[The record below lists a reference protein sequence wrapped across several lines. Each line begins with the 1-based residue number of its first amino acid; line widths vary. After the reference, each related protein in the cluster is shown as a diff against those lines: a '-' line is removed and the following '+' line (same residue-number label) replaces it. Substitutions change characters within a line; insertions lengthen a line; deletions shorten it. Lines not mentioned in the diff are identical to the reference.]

1 MARTVKDPRQIPMF
15 ETPSDWTTPDEL
27 PVEIFNALVIGL
39 DTETKDPELTTKGP
53 SWFRGGFAV
62 AGISLA
68 WGDKSI
74 YLPIGHRDGG
84 NMDRDKVITFIRELL
99 QKFTGTLVL
108 ANAFYDLGALRML
121 GIDVNFDQMTVRDV
135 QMIEALIDEHKMRYN
150 LDSILETYGFQKK
163 DERLLRE
170 AAANYGIDP
179 KSDMWMLHAKYV
191 GSYAAYDAKGTLMV
205 YHRQMVQVALQSLEK
220 VVQLEHDL
228 LPLLMEMRWRGV
240 RTDVNKAEE
249 LYERFMAQEK
259 VHTKEIQSLT
269 GRPIDIWSADSCA
282 VACDAMGLS
291 YKYTGAGK
299 PSFEDDWLANHEHIV
314 PQLISK
320 ARKQYKAANS
330 FCKGMVLDHADK
342 NGYVHASFNP
352 LRSDD
357 GGTVSGR
364 FSSSQPNLQQVPAR
378 DPEMNNLIRG
388 LFLPEDGELWCAAD
402 YSQQE
407 PRLTVHYAV
416 VNSCRAAQKACD
428 QYNNDPD
435 TDYHQM
441 VADMASIGRK
451 QAKTINLGLA
461 YGMGG
466 AKLARS
472 LGLDTIMKDNSY
484 SKKRYEAAGPEAQAI
499 LDKYNGALPF
509 IKQLS
514 NIYMGQADRDGY
526 LTTLSG
532 RRCRFPFY
540 EPRNGGRAMLYKEAG
555 AAYGFDNIK
564 RAMTYPA
571 LNRKI
576 QGGSADM
583 IKIALR
589 NLYREGFIP
598 KVTVHDENGL
608 SVKNPA
614 EARKVAEI
622 MRECVQLKVPLKVD
636 VDLGTSW
643 GSARPMTDED
653 VNLFLVSGENKPVT
667 KT

>member
-1 MARTVKDPRQIPMF
+1 MGKSIMARYIKNTNKNKNQIPLF
-15 ETPSDWTTPDEL
+15 ETPSNWVTPTEL
-27 PVEIFNALVIGL
+27 PYEIFNAPVIAI
-39 DTETKDPELTTKGP
+39 DTETKDPDLTTKGP
-53 SWFRGGFAV
+53 SWFRGGFEV
-62 AGISLA
+62 VGISLA
-68 WGDKSI
+68 WSNKEI
-74 YLPIGHRDGG
+74 YLPIGHHGGG
-84 NMDRDKVITFIRELL
+84 NMDRDNVIGFLRELL

-108 ANAFYDLGALRML
+108 AHAFYDLGALKML
-121 GIDVNFDQMTVRDV
+121 GIDIDYTRITVRDV

-150 LDSILETYGFQKK
+150 LDSIATTYGLANK

-170 AAANYGIDP
+170 AAANYGVDP
-179 KSDMWMLHAKYV
+179 KSEMYLLHAKFV
-191 GSYAAYDAKGTLMV
+191 GSYASRDASLTLEAYYKQLI
-205 YHRQMVQVALQSLEK
+205 QVQLQSLER
-220 VVQLEHDL
+220 VIVLEHDL
-228 LPLLMEMRWRGV
+228 LPLLLEMRWRGV
-240 RTDVNKAEE
+240 RVDVAKAEE
-249 LYERFMAQEK
+249 LYDRFMKQEREY
-259 VHTKEIQSLT
+259 VAMIQSLT

-282 VACDAMGLS
+282 VACDAVGVV
-291 YKYTGAGK
+291 YKQTSSGK
-299 PSFEDDWLANHEHIV
+299 NSFEDEWLSNHPHQV

-364 FSSSQPNLQQVPAR
+364 FSSSAPNLQQVPAR

-388 LFLPEDGELWCAAD
+388 LFLPEEGELWCAAD

-416 VNSCRAAQKACD
+416 VNGCRNAQEAAD
-428 QYNNDPD
+428 QYNENPD

-441 VADMASIGRK
+441 VADFAGIGRK
-451 QAKTINLGLA
+451 PAKTINLGLA

-472 LGLDTIMKDNSY
+472 LGLPVVWKENSY
-484 SKKRYEAAGPEAQAI
+484 NGRKYEAAGPEAQAV
-499 LDKYNGALPF
+499 LDKYNNAVPF

-514 NIYMGQADRDGY
+514 KIYMGQADDEGFI
-526 LTTLSG
+526 TTLSG
-532 RRCRFPFY
+532 RRCRFPYY
-540 EPRNGGRAMLYKEAG
+540 EPRNGGRALLYKEAG
-555 AAYGFDNIK
+555 AQFGFDNIK
-564 RAMTYPA
+564 RAFTYSA

-589 NLYREGFIP
+589 NLYREGYIP

-608 SVKNPA
+608 SVKSPT
-614 EARKVAEI
+614 EARHIAEI
-622 MRECVQLKVPLKVD
+622 MRDCVQLKVPLKVD
-636 VDLGTSW
+636 VDIGSSW
-643 GSARPMTDED
+643 GAAKPMTED
-653 VNLFLVSGENKPVT
+653 DL
-667 KT
+667 

>member
-1 MARTVKDPRQIPMF
+1 MARKIRDSRQIPLF
-15 ETPSDWTTPDEL
+15 ETASSWEPPTEL
-27 PVEIFNALVIGL
+27 PYEIFNATVIAL
-39 DTETKDPELTTKGP
+39 DTETKDPELLSKGP
-53 SWFRGGFAV
+53 SWFRGGFDV

-68 WGDKSI
+68 WGDKSV
-74 YLPIGHRDGG
+74 YLPIGHEGGG
-84 NMDRDKVITFIRELL
+84 NLPREQVIGFIRDLL
-99 QKFTGTLVL
+99 QRFEGTLVL
-108 ANAFYDLGALRML
+108 MNAFYDLGALRML
-121 GIDVNFDQMTVRDV
+121 GINVDFSRIKVRDIM
-135 QMIEALIDEHKMRYN
+135 MIEALIDEHKIRYN
-150 LDSILETYGFQKK
+150 LDSIALTYGFQQK
-163 DERLLRE
+163 DEKLLKE
-170 AAANYGIDP
+170 AAANYGFDP
-179 KSDMWMLHAKYV
+179 KGEMWRLPSKYV
-191 GSYAAYDAKGTLMV
+191 GAYAAYDAAVTLSIFQ
-205 YHRQMVQVALQSLEK
+205 RQQVQIVLQSLDK
-220 VVQLEHDL
+220 VIELEHDL

-249 LYERFMAQEK
+249 LYERFMAQEREF
-259 VHTKEIQSLT
+259 TKEIQRLS

-282 VACDAMGLS
+282 AACQSVGVS
-291 YKYTGAGK
+291 YQQTSSGK
-299 PSFEDDWLANHEHIV
+299 PSFEDNWLASHSHPV

-330 FCKGMVLDHADK
+330 FCKGMVLDHADR

-352 LRSDD
+352 LKSDD

-388 LFLPEDGELWCAAD
+388 LFLPEPGELWCAAD

-407 PRLTVHYAV
+407 PRLTIHYAV
-416 VNSCRAAQKACD
+416 A
-428 QYNNDPD
+428 NNCYMAEEAMKKYQDDPN
-435 TDYHQM
+435 TDYHQL
-441 VADMASIGRK
+441 VADMAGIGRK
-451 QAKTINLGLA
+451 AAKTINLGLA

-472 LGLDTIMKDNSY
+472 LGLSTIWKENPY
-484 SKKRYEAAGPEAQAI
+484 SNKKYEAAGPEAQAI
-499 LDKYNGALPF
+499 LDKYNNALPF

-514 NIYMGQADRDGY
+514 KIYIGQADRDGF
-526 LTTLSG
+526 LPTLSG

-540 EPRNGGRAMLYKEAG
+540 EPKNGGRAMLYKEAG

-589 NLYREGFIP
+589 NLYREGFVP

-608 SVKNPA
+608 SVSSPTQ
-614 EARKVAEI
+614 ARKVAEI
-622 MRECVQLKVPLKVD
+622 MRSCVTLKVPLKVD
-636 VDLGTSW
+636 VDLGASW
-643 GSARPMTDED
+643 GAAKPMTEED
-653 VNLFLVSGENKPVT
+653 L
-667 KT
+667 

>member
-1 MARTVKDPRQIPMF
+1 MSRKQVRNPNQMPLFETASSW
-15 ETPSDWTTPDEL
+15 ETPSEL
-27 PVEIFNALVIGL
+27 PLDIFKATVIAL
-39 DTETKDPELTTKGP
+39 DTETKDPDLTTKGP
-53 SWFRGGFAV
+53 AWFRGGFDV

-68 WGDKSI
+68 WNDKEI
-74 YLPIGHRDGG
+74 YLPIGHVGGG
-84 NMDRDKVITFIRELL
+84 NMDRAKVVDFLRTLL

-108 ANAFYDLGALRML
+108 ANAFYDLGALKML
-121 GIDVNFDQMTVRDV
+121 GIDLNYDQMVVRDV
-135 QMIEALIDEHKMRYN
+135 QMLEALIDEHKIRYN
-150 LDSILETYGFQKK
+150 LDSILETYGFPKK
-163 DERLLRE
+163 DEALLRE
-170 AAANYGIDP
+170 AAANYGVDP
-179 KSDMWMLHAKYV
+179 KSEMYLLHAKFV
-191 GSYAAYDAKGTLMV
+191 GAYAAYDARGTLLV
-205 YHRQMVQVALQSLEK
+205 YNRQMVQVQLQSLEK

-228 LPLLMEMRWRGV
+228 LPLLLEMRWRGV
-240 RTDVNKAEE
+240 RVDVAKAEE
-249 LYERFMAQEK
+249 LYERFMTQEK
-259 VHTKEIQSLT
+259 EYTKEIQRLT

-282 VACDAMGLS
+282 VACDAVGIT
-291 YKYTGAGK
+291 YKQTGGGK
-299 PSFEDDWLANHEHIV
+299 PSFEDEWLSKHPHQL

-364 FSSSQPNLQQVPAR
+364 FSSSAPNLQQVPAR

-407 PRLTVHYAV
+407 PRLTIHYAV
-416 VNSCRAAQKACD
+416 VNNCRAAQEAAD
-428 QYNNDPD
+428 RYNDDPN

-441 VADMASIGRK
+441 VADMAEITRK
-451 QAKTINLGLA
+451 QAKPINLGLA

-472 LGLDTIMKDNSY
+472 LGLPTVMKENSY
-484 SKKRYEAAGPEAQAI
+484 NKRRYEAAGPEAQAV
-499 LDKYNGALPF
+499 LDKYHGAVPF

-514 NIYMGQADRDGY
+514 NLYMGQAERDGFI
-526 LTTLSG
+526 TTLSG
-532 RRCRFPFY
+532 RRCRFPYY
-540 EPRNGGRAMLYKEAG
+540 EPRNGGRALLYKEAG
-555 AAYGFDNIK
+555 AQYGFENIK
-564 RAMTYPA
+564 RAFTYSA

-608 SVKNPA
+608 SVSSPKVA
-614 EARKVAEI
+614 KRVAEI
-622 MRECVQLKVPLKVD
+622 MRDCVQLRVPLKVD
-636 VDLGTSW
+636 VDVGPSW
-643 GSARPMTDED
+643 GLAKPMTEED
-653 VNLFLVSGENKPVT
+653 AT
-667 KT
+667 

>member
-1 MARTVKDPRQIPMF
+1 MAKTVRDSRQIPLF
-15 ETPSDWTTPDEL
+15 ETPSNWTPPTEL
-27 PVEIFNALVIGL
+27 PYEIFNATTIAL
-39 DTETKDPELTTKGP
+39 DTETKDPDLLAKGP
-53 SWFRGGFAV
+53 SWFRGGFDV

-68 WGDKSI
+68 WGDRSI
-74 YLPIGHRDGG
+74 YLPIGHEGGG
-84 NMDRDKVITFIRELL
+84 NLPREQVIGFIRDLL
-99 QKFTGTLVL
+99 QKFEGTLVL
-108 ANAFYDLGALRML
+108 MNAFYDLGALRML
-121 GIDVNFDQMTVRDV
+121 GIDVDFSRIKVRDV
-135 QMIEALIDEHKMRYN
+135 MMIEALIDEHKIRYN
-150 LDSILETYGFQKK
+150 LDSIALTYGFQQK
-163 DERLLRE
+163 DEKLLKE
-170 AAANYGIDP
+170 AAANYGFDP
-179 KSDMWMLHAKYV
+179 KGEMWRLPSKYV
-191 GSYAAYDAKGTLMV
+191 GAYAAYDAAVTLSI
-205 YHRQMVQVALQSLEK
+205 YQRQQVQIVLQSLDK
-220 VVQLEHDL
+220 VIELEHDL

-249 LYERFMAQEK
+249 LYERFTKQEK
-259 VHTKEIQSLT
+259 EYTKEIQRLT

-282 VACDAMGLS
+282 AACEAVNLN
-291 YKYTGAGK
+291 YKQTGAGK
-299 PSFEDDWLANHEHIV
+299 PSFEDEWLASHTHAV

-330 FCKGMVLDHADK
+330 FCKGMVLDHADR

-352 LRSDD
+352 LKSDD

-388 LFLPEDGELWCAAD
+388 LFLPEPGELWCAAD

-407 PRLTVHYAV
+407 PRLTIHYAV
-416 VNSCRAAQKACD
+416 VNNCRMAEEAMKKYQE
-428 QYNNDPD
+428 DPD
-435 TDYHQM
+435 TDYHQL
-441 VADMASIGRK
+441 VADMAGIGRK
-451 QAKTINLGLA
+451 PAKTINLGLA

-472 LGLDTIMKDNSY
+472 LGLGTVWKDNSY
-484 SKKRYEAAGPEAQAI
+484 SNKKYEAAGPEAQAI
-499 LDKYNGALPF
+499 LDKYNNALPF

-514 NIYMGQADRDGY
+514 KIYIGQADRDGF

-540 EPRNGGRAMLYKEAG
+540 EPKNGGRAMLYKEAG

-589 NLYREGFIP
+589 NLWREGMVP

-608 SVKNPA
+608 SVKNPT

-622 MRECVQLKVPLKVD
+622 MRDCVQLKVPLKVD
-636 VDLGTSW
+636 VDVGSSW
-643 GSARPMTDED
+643 GTAKPMTDED
-653 VNLFLVSGENKPVT
+653 L
-667 KT
+667 